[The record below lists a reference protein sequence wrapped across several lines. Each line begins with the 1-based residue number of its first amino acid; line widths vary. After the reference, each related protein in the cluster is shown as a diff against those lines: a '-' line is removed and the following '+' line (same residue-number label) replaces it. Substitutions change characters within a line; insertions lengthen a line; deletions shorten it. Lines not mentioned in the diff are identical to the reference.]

1 MTEDRTG
8 REIWDERHAAHDPIE
23 SRDPDATLASA
34 IEGLV
39 PGRALDLATGD
50 GRNAVLLARK
60 GWRVTA
66 VDFSAVAIDR
76 ARRSASVT
84 GVAVDWIEADLLDWR
99 PPSRAFDLVTLIYLH
114 LPPDERRVVYAA
126 AADSVAP
133 GGRLI
138 VVGHDLTNL
147 TEGSGG
153 PQDPTRLFTA
163 REIAADL
170 ASFEIERAERVV
182 RDEVGGRRTI
192 DAVVVA
198 RCLGPS

>member
-1 MTEDRTG
+1 MTEDRTE

-99 PPSRAFDLVTLIYLH
+99 PPSRASG
-114 LPPDERRVVYAA
+114 PP
-126 AADSVAP
+126 
-133 GGRLI
+133 G
-138 VVGHDLTNL
+138 
-147 TEGSGG
+147 
-153 PQDPTRLFTA
+153 Q
-163 REIAADL
+163 
-170 ASFEIERAERVV
+170 
-182 RDEVGGRRTI
+182 RTS
-192 DAVVVA
+192 ATSA
-198 RCLGPS
+198 G